1 MKEQALGFWRGFSTF
16 FGALRTLLRL
26 TGAWPY
32 ACVPVVVFVV
42 LESVFV
48 WLALHYV
55 QPWLHA
61 RFTFVENWQSS
72 EGSVALL
79 LVWLA
84 QGVAALGSWL
94 GTAVAAALGWLLSLV
109 LAPPLSAP
117 ALERIVAITERDLAL
132 PERAPLGFLAEFW
145 CGLRSTLLSS
155 AVTVPLIVALTL
167 LELVA
172 PPAAVLTTPLKL
184 LIGALGVA
192 WTLFDY
198 PLTLRGMRARERVAL
213 MRQHA
218 SLVLGFGTAFAL
230 VAYVACCNVAML
242 PVGVIAATQLLFQI
256 ERALPARQ

>member
-1 MKEQALGFWRGFSTF
+1 VKAQALGFWRGFSTF
-16 FGALRTLLRL
+16 FGALRSLLRL
-26 TGAWPY
+26 PSAWPY
-32 ACVPVVVFVV
+32 ACVPVVVFVL
-42 LESVFV
+42 LETIFV
-48 WLALHYV
+48 YLALQYV
-55 QPWLHA
+55 QPWLDA
-61 RFTFVENWQSS
+61 RLAFGENWF
-72 EGSVALL
+72 AR
-79 LVWLA
+79 A
-84 QGVAALGSWL
+84 VAALGSWL
-94 GTAVAAALGWLLSLV
+94 GTAVAAVLGWLVSLV

-117 ALERIVAITERDLAL
+117 ALERIVAITERDLGL

-167 LELVA
+167 IELVA

-198 PLTLRGMRARERVAL
+198 PLTLRGVRARERIAL

-256 ERALPARQ
+256 ERALPPRQ